1 MCRSNLIDLQ
11 EFKTPKDILKKVFWI
26 RPKSRL
32 LLVPKFRESLRNG
45 KRVKNNYHMKIVVT
59 GGAGF
64 VGSTLCL
71 QLKAKYPS
79 YEIVAFDNLKRRG
92 SELNLADFQKQG
104 IPFFH
109 GDIRNNED
117 LLALGSFDVLIEAS
131 AEPSVTAGL
140 DSDPTYVINN
150 NLYGSINCFN
160 ACLKY
165 NAKLIFL
172 STSRVYPIEIIEK
185 ANFIEEETR
194 FSFDENQTA
203 TGISAQ
209 GISEK
214 LSLDGARSFYGT
226 TKLSSEMFI
235 QEYAAFYGLKAAIT
249 RFGVIA
255 GPRQMGKTDQGVVTL
270 WMAKHFWNQSLKYIG
285 YGGTGKQVRDI
296 LHVDDL
302 VTLID
307 LQIHQ
312 IEKFEGKIY
321 NVGGGVE
328 NSASL
333 LEMTAICEKITGNK
347 ISIGSE
353 SQTRPADLRMYI
365 TDNSLT
371 EKEIGWKP
379 KKSVETVFQDIYNW
393 IRENEQQLEAILK

>member
-1 MCRSNLIDLQ
+1 
-11 EFKTPKDILKKVFWI
+11 
-26 RPKSRL
+26 
-32 LLVPKFRESLRNG
+32 
-45 KRVKNNYHMKIVVT
+45 MKILIT

-64 VGSTLCL
+64 VGSTLSI
-71 QLKAKYPS
+71 QLKKKYPH

-92 SELNLADFQKQG
+92 SELNLIDFKKSA
-104 IPFFH
+104 IDFIH

-117 LLALGSFDVLIEAS
+117 ILAIGKFDVLIEAS

-140 DSDPTYVINN
+140 DSDPTYIINN

-160 ACLKY
+160 ACLKH

-172 STSRVYPIEIIEK
+172 STSRVYPIEAIEN
-185 ANFIEEETR
+185 ANFIEEATR
-194 FSFDENQTA
+194 FSFDENQKSN
-203 TGISAQ
+203 GISSK

-214 LSLDGARSFYGT
+214 LNLDGARSFYGT

-235 QEYAAFYGLKAAIT
+235 QEYSTFYGLKAAIT
-249 RFGVIA
+249 RFGVIS

-302 VTLID
+302 VDLVD
-307 LQIHQ
+307 LQIHE
-312 IEKFEGKIY
+312 IEKFSGKIY
-321 NVGGGVE
+321 NVGGGLE

-347 ISIGSE
+347 IEITSE
-353 SQTRPADLRMYI
+353 TTTRPADLRI
-365 TDNSLT
+365 FVTDNSLI

-379 KKSVETVFQDIYNW
+379 KKSVEQVFTDIYHW
-393 IRENEQQLEAILK
+393 IKTNERQLESILK

>member
-1 MCRSNLIDLQ
+1 
-11 EFKTPKDILKKVFWI
+11 
-26 RPKSRL
+26 
-32 LLVPKFRESLRNG
+32 
-45 KRVKNNYHMKIVVT
+45 MKIVVT

-71 QLKAKYPS
+71 QLKHKYPT

-92 SELNLADFQKQG
+92 SELNLADFQKKG

-117 LLALGSFDVLIEAS
+117 LLALGNFDVLIEAS

-160 ACLKY
+160 ECLK
-165 NAKLIFL
+165 NRAKLIFL
-172 STSRVYPIEIIEK
+172 STSRVYPIETIEK
-185 ANFIEEETR
+185 ANYIEESTR
-194 FSFDENQTA
+194 FSFDENQTQI
-203 TGISAQ
+203 GISNK

-270 WMAKHFWNQSLKYIG
+270 WMAKHYWKQSLKYIG
-285 YGGTGKQVRDI
+285 YGGTGKQVRDL
-296 LHVDDL
+296 LHVDD
-302 VTLID
+302 VVKLID

-321 NVGGGVE
+321 NVGGGIE

-333 LEMTAICEKITGNK
+333 LEMTTICEKITGNK
-347 ISIGSE
+347 IQIDSE
-353 SQTRPADLRMYI
+353 VETRAADLRIYI
-365 TDNSLT
+365 TDNSLI

-379 KKSVETVFQDIYNW
+379 TKSVEQIFTDIYHW
-393 IRENEQQLEAILK
+393 IKENENQLESILK

>member
-1 MCRSNLIDLQ
+1 
-11 EFKTPKDILKKVFWI
+11 
-26 RPKSRL
+26 
-32 LLVPKFRESLRNG
+32 
-45 KRVKNNYHMKIVVT
+45 MKIVVT

-71 QLKAKYPS
+71 QLKDNYPS
-79 YEIVAFDNLKRRG
+79 YDIVAFDNLKRRG
-92 SELNLADFQKQG
+92 SELNLADFQKKG

-117 LLALGSFDVLIEAS
+117 LSALGNFDVLIEAS

-160 ACLKY
+160 ACLKN

-172 STSRVYPIEIIEK
+172 STSRVYPIETIEK
-185 ANFIEEETR
+185 ANYIEESTR
-194 FSFDENQTA
+194 FSFDVNQTQ
-203 TGISAQ
+203 TGISNI

-214 LSLDGARSFYGT
+214 LSLEGARSFYGT

-270 WMAKHFWNQSLKYIG
+270 WMAKHYWNQSLKYIG
-285 YGGTGKQVRDI
+285 YGGEGKQVRDL
-296 LHVDDL
+296 LHVDD
-302 VTLID
+302 VVKLID

-312 IEKFEGKIY
+312 IEKFEGKVY
-321 NVGGGVE
+321 NVGGGIE

-333 LEMTAICEKITGNK
+333 LEMTSICEKITGNK
-347 ISIGSE
+347 IKIGSE
-353 SQTRPADLRMYI
+353 VETRTADLRIYI
-365 TDNSLT
+365 TDNSLI

-379 KKSVETVFQDIYNW
+379 TKNVEQIFTDIFHW
-393 IRENEQQLEAILK
+393 IKENENHLEPILK

>member
-1 MCRSNLIDLQ
+1 
-11 EFKTPKDILKKVFWI
+11 
-26 RPKSRL
+26 
-32 LLVPKFRESLRNG
+32 
-45 KRVKNNYHMKIVVT
+45 MKIVVT

-71 QLKAKYPS
+71 QLKDNYPS
-79 YEIVAFDNLKRRG
+79 YDIVAFDNLKRRG
-92 SELNLADFQKQG
+92 SELNLADFQKRG

-117 LLALGSFDVLIEAS
+117 LSALGNFDVIIEAS

-160 ACLKY
+160 ACLKN

-172 STSRVYPIEIIEK
+172 STSRVYPIETIEK
-185 ANFIEEETR
+185 ANYIEESTR
-194 FSFDENQTA
+194 FSFDVNQTQ
-203 TGISAQ
+203 TGISNK

-214 LSLDGARSFYGT
+214 LSLEGARSFYGT

-270 WMAKHFWNQSLKYIG
+270 WMAKHYWNQSLKYIG
-285 YGGTGKQVRDI
+285 YGGEGKQVRDL
-296 LHVDDL
+296 LHVDD
-302 VTLID
+302 VVKLID

-321 NVGGGVE
+321 NVGGGIE

-333 LEMTAICEKITGNK
+333 LEMTSICEKITGNK
-347 ISIGSE
+347 VKIGSE
-353 SQTRPADLRMYI
+353 VETRTADLRIYI
-365 TDNSLT
+365 TDNSLI

-379 KKSVETVFQDIYNW
+379 TKNVEQIFTDIFHW
-393 IRENEQQLEAILK
+393 IKENENHLEPILK